1 MFKYFSIF
9 SFKGVHRMGLVPRE
23 EEDIISA
30 IGTILATISS
40 GEVLDISLKRVLK
53 PCYEA
58 IEILVSPPFV
68 LWNTIAKY
76 YLSH

>member
-1 MFKYFSIF
+1 
-9 SFKGVHRMGLVPRE
+9 MGLVPRE

-53 PCYEA
+53 PSYEA
-58 IEILVSPPFV
+58 IEVLVSHPFV
-68 LWNTIAKY
+68 NWNAIANY